1 MGYQSS
7 RNPQTKNLI
16 VCAEDTET
24 GEIIEKEFDIIILSV
39 ILDPSTEISRLNKVL
54 DLPIDQYGFLQEA
67 YTKTNPIP
75 IKADGI
81 FVARVAHGPKNI
93 SDSIAEASAV
103 AIKAVKYLRGG
114 SNIAVEASLFIVG
127 FNYRK

>member
-24 GEIIEKEFDIIILSV
+24 GEIIEKEFDMIILSV
-39 ILDPSTEISRLNKVL
+39 ILDPSTEISRLGKVL
-54 DLPIDQYGFLQEA
+54 DLPIDQYGFLQET

-75 IKADGI
+75 IKADGT
-81 FVARVAHGPKNI
+81 FVAGAAHSPKNI
-93 SDSIAEASAV
+93 SDSIAEASAM

-114 SNIAVEASLFIVG
+114 VIL
-127 FNYRK
+127 R